1 MVTTTQCKLLAALAL
16 VLLCCALATTN
27 ADYTV
32 DDIRQIVNRRKGLE
46 IIRDIVDDLHHQLT
60 TLHKRS
66 CHIDAGL
73 NRGCDYKDIMDAVEE
88 NKFWKSRDSPGRRRR
103 SVEAKATK
111 PAAFSQATQDAVVR
125 SVQQAAN

>member
-1 MVTTTQCKLLAALAL
+1 MHLNAKESSGYKSGNARCNLKAAR
-16 VLLCCALATTN
+16 TSIS
-27 ADYTV
+27 
-32 DDIRQIVNRRKGLE
+32 IRQIVNRRKGLE
-46 IIRDIVDDLHHQLT
+46 IIREIVDDLHRQLT

-103 SVEAKATK
+103 SIEEKTVK
-111 PAAFSQATQDAVVR
+111 PAAASHGTQDAVVR